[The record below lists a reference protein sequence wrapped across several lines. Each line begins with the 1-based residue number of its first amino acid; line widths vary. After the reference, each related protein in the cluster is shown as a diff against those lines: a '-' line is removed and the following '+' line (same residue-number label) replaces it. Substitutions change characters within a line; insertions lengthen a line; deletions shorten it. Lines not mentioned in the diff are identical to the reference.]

1 MEDQFSRTRL
11 LIGDDR
17 MERLRHSMVTVVGC
31 GAVGSVAVEALAR
44 TGVGQLNVID
54 FDTVSASNINRQ
66 LIALHST
73 IGRRKTDVIRERILD
88 ICPTTMVQ
96 TKNIFVDKT
105 TCEEAFTPRP
115 DFVIDAMDSLT
126 AKAQMI
132 VYLKEQGIPFIS
144 SMGAALKRDPTK
156 VRIDSMKKTT
166 VCPMAAHLRKMLR
179 RMNVE
184 LDFPC
189 VYSVETAQE
198 GRADHRQ
205 MGSIMTIT
213 GVFGLYLANNAINTL
228 LQR

>member
-96 TKNIFVDKT
+96 TKNIFVDKA